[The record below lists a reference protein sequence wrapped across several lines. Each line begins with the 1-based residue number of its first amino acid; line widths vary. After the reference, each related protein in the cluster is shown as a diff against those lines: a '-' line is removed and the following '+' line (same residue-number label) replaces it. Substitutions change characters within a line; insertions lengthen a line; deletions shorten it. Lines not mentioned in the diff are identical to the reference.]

1 MTYNG
6 FLTKMMGMTDSVPEK
21 LSPHHSKRSITSWC
35 LYDWA
40 NSAFSTVII
49 TFVFSVFFT
58 RGIVG
63 DETYGAVLWSYAIG
77 LSGLFIALLAPL
89 MGAVAD
95 HSGNRK
101 TWIFCLSWLCIVA
114 TSLLWFAQPHSSSA
128 NILFVLTLVIL
139 ANIGFELA
147 QVFYNAMLAHIAP
160 SHLMGRI
167 SGWGWAAGYIG
178 GLCALALALFGLVGF
193 GDVEPFLPISGADSA
208 NLRATGPMTAL
219 WFLIFMLPLLWFT
232 RDVEH
237 APLPFIRAFKT
248 GARQIWQMLR
258 DIKSHKNIALF
269 LVASAIYRDGLVTL
283 FAIGGVYAAGQYGMD
298 FAEILIFAIGL
309 NVFSGLGAFV
319 FGWLDDYLGSKPTI
333 MISLMG
339 LIAFGVSVLFVHD
352 QSMFTALAFGMGFF
366 IGPVQAASRTLAG
379 RLAPHGMITQTYGLY
394 AFTGKSIAF
403 MGPVVYGLAT
413 QAFGTQ
419 QAGMMS
425 IVMFW
430 VVGLLLLAGVREG
443 ADD

>member
-1 MTYNG
+1 
-6 FLTKMMGMTDSVPEK
+6 
-21 LSPHHSKRSITSWC
+21 
-35 LYDWA
+35 
-40 NSAFSTVII
+40 
-49 TFVFSVFFT
+49 
-58 RGIVG
+58 
-63 DETYGAVLWSYAIG
+63 
-77 LSGLFIALLAPL
+77 
-89 MGAVAD
+89 
-95 HSGNRK
+95 
-101 TWIFCLSWLCIVA
+101 
-114 TSLLWFAQPHSSSA
+114 
-128 NILFVLTLVIL
+128 
-139 ANIGFELA
+139 
-147 QVFYNAMLAHIAP
+147 
-160 SHLMGRI
+160 
-167 SGWGWAAGYIG
+167 
-178 GLCALALALFGLVGF
+178 
-193 GDVEPFLPISGADSA
+193 
-208 NLRATGPMTAL
+208 
-219 WFLIFMLPLLWFT
+219 
-232 RDVEH
+232 VEH
-237 APLPFIRAFKT
+237 APLPFAKAFKT
-248 GARQIWQMLR
+248 GATQIWHMLR

-352 QSMFTALAFGMGFF
+352 QSMFTILAFGMGFF

-379 RLAPHGMITQTYGLY
+379 RLAPHGMMTQTYGLY

-403 MGPVVYGLAT
+403 MGPVAYGLAT

-425 IVMFW
+425 IVLFW
-430 VVGLLLLAGVREG
+430 VVGLVLLAWVREG